1 MSFLGMQSDLL
12 ASSQIF
18 SDLFRSLNFQI
29 WQNTHLRTGDLL
41 SPISFAARNFVQIPF
56 TSQTCTQRQNS
67 RNSHDAVQAG
77 KTPWLSTCVSRAEK
91 NWCWS
96 VIPNAS
102 VLSCDV
108 LILFGLSLFGV
119 FWPRVVLKIKN
130 QISNQSQWEGVNFA
144 STCEIPNASVLS
156 CDVLIFF
163 GLSLFGVFWP
173 RVVLKI

>member
-56 TSQTCTQRQNS
+56 TSQTCPQRQNS

-91 NWCWS
+91 NWCCS

-102 VLSCDV
+102 VLSRDV
-108 LILFGLSLFGV
+108 LIFFVWVYLGCFGPGW
-119 FWPRVVLKIKN
+119 FWKFKN
-130 QISNQSQWEGVNFA
+130 QISNQTVTVGR
-144 STCEIPNASVLS
+144 CEFCVYL
-156 CDVLIFF
+156 
-163 GLSLFGVFWP
+163 
-173 RVVLKI
+173 